1 MSKNILLLNANPK
14 AESLSRLLAD
24 QYQIEAREHFD
35 VRRFDLPEMDFQPS
49 LDSGYDAIQP
59 LEPCLQDF
67 QEQLKRADHIVII
80 SPVWWGGLPA
90 KFKGLID
97 RAILPGSAFRFEAD
111 HPAPVQLLRGKTA
124 RIILTMDAP
133 PEMLREQAQ
142 PVLTQLDR
150 FTLQFCGVTPAE
162 TTLFGSVIFSTEAER
177 AGWVST
183 VKTLGAGGI

>member
-49 LDSGYDAIQP
+49 LESGYDAIQP

-67 QEQLKRADHIVII
+67 QEQLKRVDHIVII
-80 SPVWWGGLPA
+80 SPIWWGGLPA

-133 PEMLREQAQ
+133 QEMLREQAQ
-142 PVLTQLDR
+142 PVLAQLDR